1 MCSMGDKT
9 YIVKSGFSATLID
22 KFFHISPNAIY
33 GKDDFLALINISQDK
48 STYIETIIKENL
60 PDADTFHR
68 QVEKK
73 HVTLAELRASL
84 LKKSAK
90 SLRKIKGKYILIFDE
105 TYEPYFGKNKNKWIH
120 EYKPA
125 NGCVGC
131 FKFLCCHAL
140 TQDGQMIFLDAA
152 PLSVF
157 SNISSEVT
165 TMLDFA
171 LQNNKNVFSCLF
183 DRGYYNSKVIGILN
197 RMKLNYLMLVP
208 KKMKKLLDEHK
219 NEKFFVVEKYAVG
232 KAKTET
238 RLVVYKNDDFDWVFA
253 TSMKFRDATNMIKLY
268 KKRWNIET
276 GFRVCDEARIKTKSM
291 HIEVR
296 YFFFLCGIVLYN
308 LWKESYPEIS
318 FKRLIQMLANENYKN
333 EWYDKG
339 FAYGFLSCIE
349 FMLIEKN
356 GFFAV
361 TSVDYYENAI
371 GLRQS
376 ALFYCSNN
384 GLAPVVC

>member
-1 MCSMGDKT
+1 MYSKGEKA
-9 YIVKSGFSATLID
+9 YIVKSNFSATLID
-22 KFFHISPNAIY
+22 KFFHISLNAIY

-68 QVEKK
+68 QVEQK
-73 HVTLAELRASL
+73 HVTLTDLRASL

-120 EYKPA
+120 EYKPV

-131 FKFLCCHAL
+131 FKFLCCYAL

-157 SNISSEVT
+157 STISSEVT
-165 TMLDFA
+165 IMLDFA
-171 LQNNKNVFSCLF
+171 LHNNKNVFSCLF
-183 DRGYYNSKVIGILN
+183 DRGYYNSKIIGILN
-197 RMKLNYLMLVP
+197 KMKLNYLMLVP

-238 RLVVYKNDDFDWVFA
+238 KLVVYKDDEFDWVFA
-253 TSMKFRDATNMIKLY
+253 TSMKFHDALNMIKLY

-291 HIEVR
+291 HIVVR
-296 YFFFLCGIVLYN
+296 YFLFLCGIVLYN

-318 FKRLIQMLANENYKN
+318 FKKLIQIIANEHFIR
-333 EWYDKG
+333 EGFSKG
-339 FAYGFLSCIE
+339 YLCG
-349 FMLIEKN
+349 
-356 GFFAV
+356 
-361 TSVDYYENAI
+361 Y
-371 GLRQS
+371 
-376 ALFYCSNN
+376 
-384 GLAPVVC
+384 LAGMGVLCN

>member
-1 MCSMGDKT
+1 MYSKGEKA
-9 YIVKSGFSATLID
+9 YIVKSNFSATLID

-68 QVEKK
+68 HVEQKQ
-73 HVTLAELRASL
+73 VTLAELRASL

-90 SLRKIKGKYILIFDE
+90 SLRKINGNYILIFDE

-120 EYKPA
+120 EYKPV

-131 FKFLCCHAL
+131 FKFLCCYAL
-140 TQDGQMIFLDAA
+140 TPDGQMIFIDAA

-165 TMLDFA
+165 IMLNFA

-183 DRGYYNSKVIGILN
+183 DRGYYNSKIIGILN
-197 RMKLNYLMLVP
+197 NMKLNYLMLVP

-219 NEKFFVVEKYAVG
+219 SEKFFVVEKYPVG
-232 KAKTET
+232 KNKTET
-238 RLVVYKNDDFDWVFA
+238 RLFVYKDDDFDWVFA
-253 TSMKFRDATNMIKLY
+253 TGMKFHDALNMIKLY

-276 GFRVCDEARIKTKSM
+276 GFRVCDEVRVKTKSM
-291 HIEVR
+291 NIIVR

-318 FKRLIQMLANENYKN
+318 FKRLIQMLADENYKN

-339 FAYGFLSCIE
+339 FAYGFLSCLE

-356 GFFAV
+356 GFFAAI
-361 TSVDYYENAI
+361 SVDSYETAI
-371 GLRQS
+371 GLGQS
-376 ALFYCSNN
+376 TLFYCSNN